1 MSEFHAATTPG
12 EPRGRAALLRSAIIG
27 NRVTIDE
34 AAEAFGVTP
43 RAIYQQIAKHN
54 IPFVKVFD
62 IRYLDPNDLRAA
74 LIAER
79 NTAPRGRGRPRK
91 AA

>member
-1 MSEFHAATTPG
+1 MFEVHSATAPDKTS
-12 EPRGRAALLRSAIIG
+12 GRAASLRSAIIG
-27 NRVTIDE
+27 SRVTIDE

-43 RAIYQQIAKHN
+43 RAVYQQIAKHS
-54 IPFVKVFD
+54 IPFIKVFD

-74 LIAER
+74 LIADR